1 MTVIGALIGALIGAV
16 VIVAYIGAGVYA
28 VVLGIDKEQ
37 PVKAIAIVVVLIA
50 LLILAVAKIA
60 ENSDNSVHCGPGTTY
75 RESSRYDPA
84 TKQVRHDW
92 VCEAN

>member
-1 MTVIGALIGALIGAV
+1 MSVIGALLAAV
-16 VIVAYIGAGVYA
+16 VIVAYIGACVFTVWLGTEGEQPISAIAIA
-28 VVLGIDKEQ
+28 VVL
-37 PVKAIAIVVVLIA
+37 VA
-50 LLILAVAKIA
+50 LLLFGIGKLI

>member
-1 MTVIGALIGALIGAV
+1 MIVIGALIGAV

-37 PVKAIAIVVVLIA
+37 PVKATAIAVVLIA

-84 TKQVRHDW
+84 LKKVRHDW

>member
-1 MTVIGALIGALIGAV
+1 MTATAALIAAI
-16 VIVAYIGAGVYA
+16 VIVAYIGACIFTVWLGTEEEQPVTATGIA
-28 VVLGIDKEQ
+28 VVL
-37 PVKAIAIVVVLIA
+37 VA
-50 LLILAVAKIA
+50 LLLFGIGKLV

>member
-1 MTVIGALIGALIGAV
+1 MTVIGALLAAV
-16 VIVAYIGAGVYA
+16 VIVAYIGACIFAVWLGTEGEQPIAAIVIA
-28 VVLGIDKEQ
+28 VVL
-37 PVKAIAIVVVLIA
+37 VA
-50 LLILAVAKIA
+50 LLLFGMGKLI

>member
-1 MTVIGALIGALIGAV
+1 MTVIGALIAAV
-16 VIVAYIGAGVYA
+16 VIVAYIGACIFAVWLGTEGEQPIAAIVIA
-28 VVLGIDKEQ
+28 VVLVAMLLFGIGK
-37 PVKAIAIVVVLIA
+37 LI
-50 LLILAVAKIA
+50 

>member
-1 MTVIGALIGALIGAV
+1 MTATAALIAV
-16 VIVAYIGAGVYA
+16 IVIVAYIGAWTFVWYLAIDMEKPDAAIVVA
-28 VVLGIDKEQ
+28 VVL
-37 PVKAIAIVVVLIA
+37 VA
-50 LLILAVAKIA
+50 LLLFGIGKLI

>member
-1 MTVIGALIGALIGAV
+1 MTVATAAIAAII
-16 VIVAYIGAGVYA
+16 IVAYVTACAAAVWLGTEGEQPFAALVIA
-28 VVLGIDKEQ
+28 VVL
-37 PVKAIAIVVVLIA
+37 VA
-50 LLILAVAKIA
+50 LLLFGIGKLI
-60 ENSDNSVHCGPGTTY
+60 ENSDNSVHCGSGTVY

>member
-1 MTVIGALIGALIGAV
+1 MIAITAFIVAVI
-16 VIVAYIGAGVYA
+16 IVAYIGAWMFVVYLGVDMDEPIPA
-28 VVLGIDKEQ
+28 VIMAVALVALLLLGIG
-37 PVKAIAIVVVLIA
+37 VIAG
-50 LLILAVAKIA
+50 
-60 ENSDNSVHCGPGTTY
+60 NSDNSKHCGPGTVY

>member
-1 MTVIGALIGALIGAV
+1 MTVIGALLAAV
-16 VIVAYIGAGVYA
+16 VIVAYIGACIFALWLGTEGEQPVTATVIA
-28 VVLGIDKEQ
+28 VVL
-37 PVKAIAIVVVLIA
+37 VA
-50 LLILAVAKIA
+50 LLLFGIGKLI

>member
-1 MTVIGALIGALIGAV
+1 MTVATAAIAAII
-16 VIVAYIGAGVYA
+16 IVAYVTACAAAVWLGTEGEQPFAALVMA
-28 VVLGIDKEQ
+28 VVL
-37 PVKAIAIVVVLIA
+37 VA
-50 LLILAVAKIA
+50 LLIFGFGKLA

-84 TKQVRHDW
+84 TKQVRTDW

>member
-1 MTVIGALIGALIGAV
+1 MTVITALIAAI
-16 VIVAYIGAGVYA
+16 VIVAYIGACIFTVW
-28 VVLGIDKEQ
+28 LGTEGEQ
-37 PVKAIAIVVVLIA
+37 PAAAIVIAVVLIA

-84 TKQVRHDW
+84 LKQVRHDW

>member
-1 MTVIGALIGALIGAV
+1 MTVIGALIGAI

-37 PVKAIAIVVVLIA
+37 PITAILMAVVLVA
-50 LLILAVAKIA
+50 LLLFGIGKLI